1 LAQAETI
8 GETRVV
14 AAVVPQATN
23 ETLKHLSAA
32 IRGKLREGVIALAGV
47 DDGTVSLLVTAS
59 DDAVQRGVNAGNLV
73 KLAAPLVG
81 GRGGG
86 APGQGQGGGKD
97 TAGAAA
103 ALAAIRNALAG

>member
-1 LAQAETI
+1 M
-8 GETRVV
+8 V
-14 AAVVPQATN
+14 AAVVPEANN
-23 ETLKHLSAA
+23 ETLKHLSSA
-32 IRGKLREGVIALAGV
+32 IRGKFRSGVIALAGV
-47 DDGTVSLLVTAS
+47 DNGTVSLLVTAS
-59 DDAVQRGVNAGNLV
+59 EDAVGRGVNAGNLV

-97 TAGAAA
+97 PAGADA